1 MSAGKVNKPMPLAN
15 GNLEPAKLEPPP
27 RRLRREPDQTI
38 RSSAITPPKSQHIR
52 VRASVLDCG
61 CPLPLFVAHSGN
73 GTGGLGNWHPK
84 TAKTLMGR
92 LVKKGALEF
101 DRDGRAYLYRS
112 EVAQNT
118 QSFR

>member
-1 MSAGKVNKPMPLAN
+1 
-15 GNLEPAKLEPPP
+15 
-27 RRLRREPDQTI
+27 
-38 RSSAITPPKSQHIR
+38 
-52 VRASVLDCG
+52 
-61 CPLPLFVAHSGN
+61 
-73 GTGGLGNWHPK
+73 
-84 TAKTLMGR
+84 MGR